1 MYLNFYYTL
10 SNFVSVLQEEQG
22 TFLTSHI
29 LQLRLPNNLEEWI
42 LINIVSISVFWFWV
56 LGRKFSAFLA
66 SFQNFDV
73 PVKLFDAIK
82 PPVQF

>member
-29 LQLRLPNNLEEWI
+29 LQLQLPNNLEEWI
-42 LINIVSISVFWFWV
+42 LINIVSISV
-56 LGRKFSAFLA
+56 LRFSAFLA
-66 SFQNFDV
+66 SFQIFDV
-73 PVKLFDAIK
+73 PVKLFNAIK